1 MTEENEQEMLYKF
14 SVFEKQAQDLQQQIE
29 AVEKGIVE
37 LSSLNLGLDDLIG
50 GTGKEIFA
58 PLGKGIFVK
67 AKLISEDLN
76 VDIGNG
82 NFIQK
87 TIPQTKELI
96 VEQVEKLKKVKEDL
110 NSEIERL
117 SQEINDLLIQAE
129 SKEKTCDCSKGEKCE
144 CEDDCEC
151 DED

>member
-1 MTEENEQEMLYKF
+1 MAEEQEMLYRF

-67 AKLISEDLN
+67 AKLISEDLK

-96 VEQVEKLKKVKEDL
+96 LEQVEKLKKVKEDL
-110 NSEIERL
+110 NEEIERL
-117 SQEINDLLIQAE
+117 SQEINDLLVQAE
-129 SKEKTCDCSKGEKCE
+129 NKEKTCCCNKGEKCE
-144 CEDDCEC
+144 CEDDCDC
-151 DED
+151 DEN